1 MPKNKYLFPLILVI
15 SLFFLWAFL
24 HNINPI
30 LIPHLK
36 KSCQLNDTQSSFID
50 ASVYLAYFLIAVP
63 AGLFMHKYGYKKGII
78 FGLVLYAI
86 GTLLFVQA
94 ASQREYFFFLIAL
107 FVIASGATF
116 LEAVANPYIAIL
128 GDKDTSTQRLNF
140 AQSFNGVGSFIAPII
155 GGQFILSGIERTSD
169 ELKRMDAT
177 QLNAYLQSEANSV
190 KIPYLVIAGAVFLLI
205 ILFLF
210 THIPEVKED
219 DSAVSNHSPGAD
231 FSIRVLKHRHLSM
244 AIIAQFFYVGA
255 QVGVGS
261 FFIRYAKYVDGL
273 DEKTSAFKWGSIA
286 MVGFMAGRFVG
297 TFLMKYIN
305 PSRLLSIYSAVNII
319 LIVIALN
326 TKGSIALYSI
336 IAVPFFMSIMYPT
349 IFALGIKGLGEETK
363 IASSFLVMSIIGGGV
378 APLLMGLISD
388 KTGSIQTAY
397 IIPLICF
404 FVVLY
409 FGLKGSKVIQ
419 PKVSSELKTM
429 AGPY

>member
-1 MPKNKYLFPLILVI
+1 
-15 SLFFLWAFL
+15 
-24 HNINPI
+24 
-30 LIPHLK
+30 
-36 KSCQLNDTQSSFID
+36 
-50 ASVYLAYFLIAVP
+50 
-63 AGLFMHKYGYKKGII
+63 MHKYGYKKGII

-116 LEAVANPYIAIL
+116 LEAVANPYITIL

-155 GGQFILSGIERTSD
+155 GGQFILSGIERTSA
-169 ELKRMDAT
+169 ELKRMDST

-255 QVGVGS
+255 QVGVGFSASPALISS
-261 FFIRYAKYVDGL
+261 FGFP
-273 DEKTSAFKWGSIA
+273 GSIS
-286 MVGFMAGRFVG
+286 
-297 TFLMKYIN
+297 FLTDTGLSGLPCTN
-305 PSRLLSIYSAVNII
+305 CFALLSAITVFTPFKLPLLFAVLLSFTSVFMI
-319 LIVIALN
+319 LIF
-326 TKGSIALYSI
+326 KC
-336 IAVPFFMSIMYPT
+336 
-349 IFALGIKGLGEETK
+349 
-363 IASSFLVMSIIGGGV
+363 FL
-378 APLLMGLISD
+378 
-388 KTGSIQTAY
+388 
-397 IIPLICF
+397 
-404 FVVLY
+404 
-409 FGLKGSKVIQ
+409 
-419 PKVSSELKTM
+419 
-429 AGPY
+429 